1 MRKRQNRRRL
11 SMTSLIDV
19 IFLLLLFFMLTST
32 FTRFSEVELTAAG
45 AGRAALSGKPP
56 LFLKLGETDMTL
68 NLQKLDLD
76 QLETALITHRG
87 DATDLSL
94 LVAMDDHVSAQRL
107 TDVLVVLR
115 AIPGL
120 KPTVLGAT

>member
-1 MRKRQNRRRL
+1 
-11 SMTSLIDV
+11 MTSLIDV